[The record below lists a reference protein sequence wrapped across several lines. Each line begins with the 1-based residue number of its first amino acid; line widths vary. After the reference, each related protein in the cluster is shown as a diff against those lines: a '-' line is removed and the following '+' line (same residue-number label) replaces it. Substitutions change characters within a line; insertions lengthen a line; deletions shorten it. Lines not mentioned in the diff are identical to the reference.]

1 MTWGA
6 RLRLA
11 GGMLV
16 VLAVVAAC
24 TVVFSQ
30 RQTRAE
36 STSAA
41 MVAQEFDVGTTYA
54 GTVTESFVAVGD
66 EVIAGEELFS
76 VRSPTL
82 ARDLAT
88 DAVAASDFAFP
99 IEADGTYTIVS
110 TVAGTVSE
118 VTAPV
123 GDFVQ
128 GGQVV
133 ARIDQEGTLAVV
145 AEFTLTARDY
155 GRIADGS
162 VVELRLP
169 NDSTITGVVDG
180 IDVDTVA
187 GRATSKI
194 TVNSASLAAE
204 DFGGL
209 YQPGTPVV
217 ASMHLR
223 DDGPL
228 AGVTDALGDFLR
240 KIGL

>member
-6 RLRLA
+6 RFRLA
-11 GGMLV
+11 GGFVLV
-16 VLAVVAAC
+16 LVVVAAC
-24 TVVFSQ
+24 TVVFAQ

-41 MVAQEFDVGTTYA
+41 MTAQEFDVGTTYA
-54 GTVTESFVAVGD
+54 GTVTESLVEVGD
-66 EVIAGEELFS
+66 EVVAGEELFS

-82 ARDLAT
+82 ARDLASE
-88 DAVAASDFAFP
+88 AVTAEDFAFP
-99 IEADGTYTIVS
+99 VSTDGTYVIVS
-110 TVAGTVSE
+110 TVDGTVSE
-118 VTAPV
+118 ITAPV

-133 ARIDQEGTLAVV
+133 ARIDQEGTLAVA

-169 NDSTITGVVDG
+169 NDLTVTGVVDG
-180 IDVDTVA
+180 IDVNTVA

-194 TVNSASLAAE
+194 TVTSASLAAT

-217 ASMHLR
+217 ATVHLR

-228 AGVTDALGDFLR
+228 AGVTDALGEFLR

>member
-1 MTWGA
+1 MTWAA
-6 RLRLA
+6 RFRLT
-11 GGMLV
+11 GGLLLV
-16 VLAVVAAC
+16 VAIVAAC
-24 TVVFSQ
+24 TVIFAQ

-41 MVAQEFDVGTTYA
+41 MTAQEFDVGTTYA
-54 GTVTESFVAVGD
+54 GTVTESLVEVGD
-66 EVIAGEELFS
+66 DVTAGAELFS

-88 DAVAASDFAFP
+88 EAVTAEDFAFP
-99 IEADGTYTIVS
+99 VAADGTYIIVS
-110 TVAGTVSE
+110 TVDGTIAEVS
-118 VTAPV
+118 APV

-128 GGQVV
+128 GGQVI
-133 ARIDQEGTLAVV
+133 ARIDQAGTLAVS

-169 NDSTITGVVDG
+169 NDSTVAGVVDG

-187 GRATSKI
+187 GRATSTI
-194 TVNSASLAAE
+194 TVTSSSLARE

-209 YQPGTPVV
+209 YQAGTPVV
-217 ASMHLR
+217 ATVYLR

-228 AGVTDALGDFLR
+228 AGVTDAVGDFLR

>member
-6 RLRLA
+6 RFRLA
-11 GGMLV
+11 GGLLLV
-16 VLAVVAAC
+16 VAIVAAF
-24 TVVFSQ
+24 TVIFAQ

-41 MVAQEFDVGTTYA
+41 MTAQEFDVGTTYA
-54 GTVTESFVAVGD
+54 GTVTESLVEVGD
-66 EVIAGEELFS
+66 DVTAGEDLFS
-76 VRSPTL
+76 VRSPAL

-88 DAVAASDFAFP
+88 EAVTAEDFAFP
-99 IEADGTYTIVS
+99 VASDGSYVIVS
-110 TVAGTVSE
+110 TVDGTVSE
-118 VTAPV
+118 VSAPV

-133 ARIDQEGTLAVV
+133 ARIDQAGTLAVT

-162 VVELRLP
+162 VVDLRLP
-169 NDSTITGVVDG
+169 NDLTVSGVVDD

-187 GRATSKI
+187 GRATSVI
-194 TVNSASLAAE
+194 TVTSASLAAE

-217 ASMHLR
+217 ATVHLR

-228 AGVTDALGDFLR
+228 AGVTDAVGDFLR